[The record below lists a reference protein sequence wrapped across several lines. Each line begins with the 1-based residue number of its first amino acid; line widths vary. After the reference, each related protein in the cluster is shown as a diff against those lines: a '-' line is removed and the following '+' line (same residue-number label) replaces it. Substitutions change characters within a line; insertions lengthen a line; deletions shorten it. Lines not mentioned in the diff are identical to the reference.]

1 MQSRTREFP
10 KPKPRPG
17 GKSFPPRGKIQQNAK
32 YIHGVTVID
41 RSLGTSLPPKN
52 GKEQEL
58 IPSLLVGEPKC
69 RACYELNCKCGKPLF
84 ETDINI
90 FWTKSS
96 RYRRMD
102 FPAVRK
108 CEDIAIAECKRLGM
122 SCAVLRSEHHNT
134 ATEFTR
140 TGKKTG
146 RFIESDWHI
155 TLTLG
160 DAKDKLLLQG
170 HVYLFMGKDAE
181 VPQCKLAPGN
191 RKILEPHEIFEQ
203 LTLENAPVETY
214 WGMNGSCGWVLV
226 DERLPPT
233 VE

>member
-17 GKSFPPRGKIQQNAK
+17 GKSFPPRGKTKQNAK

-41 RSLGTSLPPKN
+41 RSLGTSLTQK

-69 RACYELNCKCGKPLF
+69 RACYERGCKCGKPLF
-84 ETDINI
+84 TTSIDVY
-90 FWTKSS
+90 WTKSS
-96 RYRRMD
+96 PYLGMG

-108 CEDIAIAECKRLGM
+108 CEDIAMAECKRFGM
-122 SCAVLRSEHHNT
+122 SCVVLRSQHHNT
-134 ATEFTR
+134 AAEFTR
-140 TGKKTG
+140 TGKRTG
-146 RFIESDWHI
+146 RFIDSDWHI
-155 TLTLG
+155 TLNLG
-160 DAKDKLLLQG
+160 DAQDKLLLQG
-170 HVYLFMGKDAE
+170 HCYLYMGKGIE

-191 RKILEPHEIFEQ
+191 RQIIEPHEMFEQ
-203 LTLENAPVETY
+203 LTLEELPVDTY

-226 DERLPPT
+226 DE
-233 VE
+233 